1 MNNIESKME
10 ELNYYAEVWGMSME
24 DTLAEML
31 FTFYEAAGFDSDILA
46 EELGSKTNEEL
57 MRIYLEL

>member
-10 ELNYYAEVWGMSME
+10 ELNYYAEVWGMSTE
-24 DTLAEML
+24 DTLAALL
-31 FTFYEAAGFDSDILA
+31 FDFYEAAGFDHDILA
-46 EELGSKTNEEL
+46 EELGSKTDEEL